1 MEAPATARAV
11 TALFPFGETK
21 ALRWEPR
28 LGRWTTRFLVPRG
41 TPEGNYAITIL
52 IHLADGTQERLERPY
67 TVDASGP
74 EVELDALDPVRAGA
88 TVRLRARQRFTA
100 ADRALHRG
108 RRVTILSDVARLR
121 VTTDGGER
129 VALRLVEP
137 GVWEG
142 ELAVPEDARGELE
155 LRVTAHDVAGNRG
168 ETTVTLPVAARA
180 EDPARVAR
188 SEAQVD
194 ATGLGEGAP

>member
-1 MEAPATARAV
+1 MSVCMSTLRISRLLKLSGWKRPDGECVFSWAERRAT
-11 TALFPFGETK
+11 
-21 ALRWEPR
+21 
-28 LGRWTTRFLVPRG
+28 
-41 TPEGNYAITIL
+41 YA
-52 IHLADGTQERLERPY
+52 G
-67 TVDASGP
+67 
-74 EVELDALDPVRAGA
+74 VRA
-88 TVRLRARQRFTA
+88 
-100 ADRALHRG
+100 
-108 RRVTILSDVARLR
+108 
-121 VTTDGGER
+121 
-129 VALRLVEP
+129 RLVEP